1 MKSNRAADSPIHESR
16 REIFKLGIPAP
27 AGGAIAGTKITTAA
41 AAEDE
46 SISIAVN
53 RAVSKEWPSHRKKIE
68 RTLLD
73 RWLGR
78 TWGDAG
84 LKPIE
89 SPQN

>member
-1 MKSNRAADSPIHESR
+1 MKSNCDADSSIHESR

-53 RAVSKEWPSHRKKIE
+53 RAVSREWPSRRKKIE
-68 RTLLD
+68 HAWLD

-78 TWGDAG
+78 TWGTRG
-84 LKPIE
+84 
-89 SPQN
+89 

>member
-1 MKSNRAADSPIHESR
+1 MKPNPAADSPIHESR
-16 REIFKLGIPAP
+16 REILKLGIP
-27 AGGAIAGTKITTAA
+27 AA

-53 RAVSKEWPSHRKKIE
+53 RAVSKEWPSRRKKIE

-78 TWGDAG
+78 TWGTRG
-84 LKPIE
+84 
-89 SPQN
+89 